1 MKTKRLPLF
10 LIFGIGTTI
19 ILVTIF
25 LCNSLW
31 PNLFW
36 KNEPVHST
44 IEALGTL
51 SAIFICFV
59 LYQKKEEQGGSKLFL
74 LAMGFLSMGLLDGF
88 HAVTVQG
95 QGFILLRSIAAL
107 AGSFW
112 FALVWLPSVGKV
124 LSTKRWIP
132 WMVGG
137 GFTLF
142 GTCALLWRG
151 FFPSMVVEGNF
162 TDASIAINHMAGI
175 FFIAA
180 TLNFMIDFYRSGKTE
195 ILIFTVL
202 SLMFGLSGF
211 MFGFSKLWDTGWW
224 LLHFVRL
231 AAYSVALIYVVRSYQ
246 QMNIDLRETIDKRK
260 KTEDALRDSEA
271 RYRQLF
277 ATAPIALW
285 EEDYSGLTERIQQLK
300 QEGMKDLRDY
310 LDQSPDEL
318 QILAQKVQI
327 LDLNNAALA
336 LYEAETK
343 EELLGNLD
351 KTFTSK
357 SYNVF
362 KEEVI
367 ALAAGQTIIESE
379 SEIKTLTGK
388 LKFVLLRLYI
398 EQTKESA
405 SHQSRALV
413 AIADITGQKEAE
425 RALRESEEKFRSISA
440 TAQDAII
447 MTDNNGN
454 VTYWNKSAKRIFGF
468 TEKAAFGKKIHKLIV
483 PQRYHKKAEKGF
495 ASFKKSGAGPAIG
508 KTLELEA
515 QRKDGTE
522 FPVELSVSGIKI
534 KDAWHAVALIRDIS
548 VRKQNEQEIA
558 EHQGNL
564 EGLVKKRTAELEEIA
579 KEMDESQQSLA
590 YLLEDVNES
599 RDELEEKSSQ
609 LNISLKDAED
619 ARDKIDA
626 ILKSVGDGLI
636 VTDNNNRVIL
646 INHIAEDLFK
656 VSLKDVVNRSIDY
669 AIKEK
674 TLRERMKFTL
684 NKKTDYQFDF
694 ELPGEDPDKPLIFN
708 ARTSIIK
715 DKEGKA
721 NGIITIFHD
730 VSHEREVDRMKT
742 EFISTAAHE
751 LRTPLTSIQGFS
763 EILLTRENLDK
774 IEKDKFL
781 NYINKQSE
789 NLAAIIGDLLDISRI
804 ESGTSFILEKST
816 CVFCQVIKDAA
827 EPFISQSKKHVLDIN
842 IPQKPVEFMIDCEKM
857 AQVLK
862 NLISNAIKYSPDG
875 GVIQVS
881 GAVKEDVYQV
891 SVEDEGMGMNPEQ
904 VSKIYDKFY
913 RADTS
918 NTAIEGT
925 GLGMGIVKYIVE
937 AHGGKVWVESD
948 FGKGTKVTFT
958 IPLK

>member
-1 MKTKRLPLF
+1 FVISISAPLF
-10 LIFGIGTTI
+10 VRDEFSGVLIVNFSVEQYLYKLLTNRSGLGKTGGTYLVNKERYLISPVLFMDDAVFKIKINTEQINWCFSEHLEKELPETIGHKPTKYQ
-19 ILVTIF
+19 
-25 LCNSLW
+25 NYRG
-31 PNLFW
+31 
-36 KNEPVHST
+36 NEVLGVHYY
-44 IEALGTL
+44 IPEMQWALIAEIDIKEANETL
-51 SAIFICFV
+51 N
-59 LYQKKEEQGGSKLFL
+59 KLTFL
-74 LAMGFLSMGLLDGF
+74 LILFFSFLLIVVL
-88 HAVTVQG
+88 
-95 QGFILLRSIAAL
+95 IAA
-107 AGSFW
+107 
-112 FALVWLPSVGKV
+112 
-124 LSTKRWIP
+124 
-132 WMVGG
+132 
-137 GFTLF
+137 
-142 GTCALLWRG
+142 
-151 FFPSMVVEGNF
+151 
-162 TDASIAINHMAGI
+162 
-175 FFIAA
+175 
-180 TLNFMIDFYRSGKTE
+180 
-195 ILIFTVL
+195 ILISNTI
-202 SLMFGLSGF
+202 SLPIK
-211 MFGFSKLWDTGWW
+211 KL
-224 LLHFVRL
+224 
-231 AAYSVALIYVVRSYQ
+231 Q
-246 QMNIDLRETIDKRK
+246 KR
-260 KTEDALRDSEA
+260 TED
-271 RYRQLF
+271 
-277 ATAPIALW
+277 I
-285 EEDYSGLTERIQQLK
+285 IK
-300 QEGMKDLRDY
+300 
-310 LDQSPDEL
+310 
-318 QILAQKVQI
+318 
-327 LDLNNAALA
+327 
-336 LYEAETK
+336 
-343 EELLGNLD
+343 GNLNSKVGL
-351 KTFTSK
+351 KTDD
-357 SYNVF
+357 
-362 KEEVI
+362 
-367 ALAAGQTIIESE
+367 
-379 SEIKTLTGK
+379 EIGELSRSFDIMTGK
-388 LKFVLLRLYI
+388 LREAQNKVKNYTEDL
-398 EQTKESA
+398 ESQVQKRTA
-405 SHQSRALV
+405 ELQKTTENLADEISERKQSNEAL
-413 AIADITGQKEAE
+413 Q
-425 RALRESEEKFRSISA
+425 ESEGKFRSISA

-454 VTYWNKSAKRIFGF
+454 VTYWNNSAERIFGF
-468 TEKAAFGKKIHKLIV
+468 TEEAAFGKEIHKLIV

-522 FPVELSVSGIKI
+522 FPVELSISGFKI
-534 KDAWHAVALIRDIS
+534 KGEWHAAAMIRDIT
-548 VRKQNEQEIA
+548 VREQNEQEIA
-558 EHQGNL
+558 EHRGNL
-564 EGLVKKRTAELEEIA
+564 EGLVKERTAELEEIA

-609 LNISLKDAED
+609 LNISLKDAQD

-669 AIKEK
+669 AIKDK
-674 TLRERMKFTL
+674 TLRERVKYTL
-684 NKKTDYQFDF
+684 NKRIDYQFDF
-694 ELPGEDPDKPLIFN
+694 ELPGENLDKPLIFQ
-708 ARTSIIK
+708 ARTSVIK

-781 NYINKQSE
+781 NYINKQAE

-804 ESGTSFILEKST
+804 ESGTSFILEKSP
-816 CVFCQVIKDAA
+816 CIFCQVIKDTV
-827 EPFISQSKKHVLDIN
+827 EPFISQSKIHMFDIN
-842 IPQKPVEFMIDCEKM
+842 IPKKPIEILIDSEKI

-937 AHGGKVWVESD
+937 AHGGKVWVESK